1 MASDLS
7 WKGKNTSCEAER
19 ERLFDEATELC
30 KDILARS
37 TEDRWRD
44 SAKQIL
50 LVTYAEQ
57 GKTEKALELAYQ
69 MPGPRC
75 TCEYMLTYIHKGEEL
90 KNTHKLNAV
99 LYYQIFRQSILKLNE
114 STTKPEDMVNK
125 KELEIAGIDYEEY
138 MRAICNL
145 I

>member
-1 MASDLS
+1 M
-7 WKGKNTSCEAER
+7 
-19 ERLFDEATELC
+19 
-30 KDILARS
+30 
-37 TEDRWRD
+37 
-44 SAKQIL
+44 
-50 LVTYAEQ
+50 
-57 GKTEKALELAYQ
+57 
-69 MPGPRC
+69 
-75 TCEYMLTYIHKGEEL
+75 

-114 STTKPEDMVNK
+114 SATKPEDMVNK